1 MVLLIIIHDCAKVF
15 ADVVLHQTGILNFE
29 QEFIKSKIIIMEKAF
44 IGACSH
50 LCCGNCVQVSCAQ
63 FFYVR
68 AQTATATV
76 EFQVRKMCM
85 QRGWNLPA
93 GGRSLHGGT
102 ENHNRAFLSCADVV
116 VAETFAC
123 AV

>member
-44 IGACSH
+44 IGTCSH

-76 EFQVRKMCM
+76 ESQVRKTVEVCM
-85 QRGWNLPA
+85 EVQKITIVLSFPA
-93 GGRSLHGGT
+93 QMW
-102 ENHNRAFLSCADVV
+102 
-116 VAETFAC
+116 
-123 AV
+123 